1 MSQKLYTRKKKIKGG
16 SAIIN
21 MDAVTD
27 MSNKGN
33 NIVSGM
39 ALESKAFKNNAANLK
54 GELDAKKV
62 AAMNQVNG
70 VQNAAMNQVNG
81 FQNAAM
87 NQVNGVQNAAMNQVN
102 GVQNAAMNQVNGF
115 QNAAMNQVNGVQNAA
130 MNQVNGF
137 QNAAMNQETIIQNK
151 EIQDIKK
158 INEVIAINENTVAIE
173 KAKEDAIEKE
183 NEAEKESE
191 DAIAEREAR
200 EAEKEALIASLKQQ
214 IEVIEKKLEELKPDI
229 IRIYDKSKRLEENK
243 NNLIKEELSQ
253 EEFEIF
259 KNYINIYKELI
270 EKNDELYTAENAST
284 KDWSISAILLSP
296 IKKFFSSLL
305 GNIKKMSAKATMASV
320 TGMTGFVVQCYE
332 EIQPQLIKF
341 AQLQGET
348 QRAIIE
354 ATRIPPA
361 PGLPSTPGLPTT
373 PGLPSTSGLPS
384 TPGLPTTPG
393 LPSTSELIKGGSKK
407 INPIIKEVQK
417 GGASAAKRAENSI
430 KQFLSSSVTSSH
442 VLNMVKRKTK
452 VKRKRDGKMYS
463 RKRAKK

>member
-62 AAMNQVNG
+62 
-70 VQNAAMNQVNG
+70 
-81 FQNAAM
+81 
-87 NQVNGVQNAAMNQVN
+87 
-102 GVQNAAMNQVNGF
+102 
-115 QNAAMNQVNGVQNAA
+115 AAMNQVNGVQNAA

>member
-1 MSQKLYTRKKKIKGG
+1 
-16 SAIIN
+16 
-21 MDAVTD
+21 
-27 MSNKGN
+27 
-33 NIVSGM
+33 
-39 ALESKAFKNNAANLK
+39 
-54 GELDAKKV
+54 
-62 AAMNQVNG
+62 
-70 VQNAAMNQVNG
+70 
-81 FQNAAM
+81 
-87 NQVNGVQNAAMNQVN
+87 
-102 GVQNAAMNQVNGF
+102 
-115 QNAAMNQVNGVQNAA
+115 
-130 MNQVNGF
+130 
-137 QNAAMNQETIIQNK
+137 MNQETIIQNK